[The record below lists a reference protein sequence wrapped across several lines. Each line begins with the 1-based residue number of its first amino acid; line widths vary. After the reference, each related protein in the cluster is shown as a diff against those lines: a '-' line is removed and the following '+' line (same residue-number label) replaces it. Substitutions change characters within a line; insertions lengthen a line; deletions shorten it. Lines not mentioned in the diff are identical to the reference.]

1 MNKLHFK
8 VGLFAAAS
16 LLLAGIFV
24 VYLLHARGFFDKIFH
39 LQLAAVSADGVAPG
53 VPVVFSGIEIG
64 RVTTLGLNE
73 NGGIIIHTE
82 FLSRNAKWLK
92 ENSSFLLDK
101 RNAKWLKENSSFL
114 LDKPIVGGAK
124 IRVDS
129 PDLSAPALPDNAT
142 MLLLT
147 SDISKELP
155 ALVERVQAILTNVEY
170 LTRKDG
176 EINATLANVKTVTG
190 RMTGEYGI
198 LESVLGSTDKARAVT
213 DSLDKMRAL
222 MTKLDALAAK
232 TDQWLYAPGGVA
244 EDTRKS
250 LAQVRLMLSDA
261 QSSLKKADA
270 VMANA
275 VEISANLND
284 GTQNITQLRT
294 EIDDAVRKA
303 NDLINEINKKWPFAH
318 EPEVKLP

>member
-16 LLLAGIFV
+16 LLLAGMFV
-24 VYLLHARGFFDKIFH
+24 VYLLHARGFFEKTFH
-39 LQLAAVSADGVAPG
+39 LQLAAASADGVAPG

-73 NGGIIIHTE
+73 NGGIIIHAE
-82 FLSRNAKWLK
+82 FLGRNAKWLK
-92 ENSSFLLDK
+92 ENSTFT
-101 RNAKWLKENSSFL
+101 

-129 PDLSAPALPDNAT
+129 PDLKAPALPDNAT

-147 SDISKELP
+147 SDISKEIP
-155 ALVERVQAILTNVEY
+155 ALVDRVKAILDNVEH

-176 EINATLANVKTVTG
+176 ELNATLANAKTVTG
-190 RMTGEYGI
+190 RMTGEYGM
-198 LESVLGSTDKARAVT
+198 LEGLLGSPEKARALT
-213 DSLDKMRAL
+213 DSLDKTRAL
-222 MTKLDALAAK
+222 ITKLDGLAAK
-232 TDQWLYAPGGVA
+232 ADQWLFAEKGVA
-244 EDTRKS
+244 AQTHES
-250 LAQVRLMLSDA
+250 LAQIRLLLNDA
-261 QSSLKKADA
+261 QSSLKKAD
-270 VMANA
+270 VMMTNA
-275 VEISANLND
+275 VEISANVKD
-284 GTQNITQLRT
+284 GTQDLAQLRA

-303 NDLINEINKKWPFAH
+303 SDLVNQINRKWPFAR

>member
-16 LLLAGIFV
+16 LLLAAIFI
-24 VYLLHARGFFDKIFH
+24 VYLLHARGFFEKTFH
-39 LQLAAVSADGVAPG
+39 LQLAAASADGVAPG

-82 FLSRNAKWLK
+82 FLGRNAKWLK
-92 ENSSFLLDK
+92 ENSTFT
-101 RNAKWLKENSSFL
+101 

-129 PDLSAPALPDNAT
+129 PDLGAPALPHNAT

-147 SDISKELP
+147 SDISKEIP
-155 ALVERVQAILTNVEY
+155 ALVERVKAILANVEY

-176 EINATLANVKTVTG
+176 DINVTLANVKTVTG

-198 LESVLGSTDKARAVT
+198 LEGVLGSPEKARALT
-213 DSLDKMRAL
+213 DSLDKTRAL
-222 MTKLDALAAK
+222 ITKLDGLAAK
-232 TDQWLYAPGGVA
+232 ADQWLFAEKGVA
-244 EDTRKS
+244 AQTRES
-250 LAQVRLMLSDA
+250 LAQIRLMLNDA

-270 VMANA
+270 LMTNA
-275 VEISANLND
+275 VEISANVKD
-284 GTQNITQLRT
+284 GTQDLAQLRT

-303 NDLINEINKKWPFAH
+303 NDLINEINKKWPFAR
-318 EPEVKLP
+318 EP

>member
-16 LLLAGIFV
+16 LVLAAVFI
-24 VYLLHARGFFDKIFH
+24 VYLLHARGFFEKTFH
-39 LQLAAVSADGVAPG
+39 LQLAAASADGVAPG

-92 ENSSFLLDK
+92 ENSSFT
-101 RNAKWLKENSSFL
+101 

-129 PDLSAPALPDNAT
+129 PDLRAPSLPDNAT

-147 SDISKELP
+147 SDISKEIP
-155 ALVERVQAILTNVEY
+155 ALVERVKAILANVEY

-190 RMTGEYGI
+190 RMTGEYGV
-198 LESVLGSTDKARAVT
+198 LEGVLGSPEKARAVT
-213 DSLDKMRAL
+213 DSLDKTRAL
-222 MTKLDALAAK
+222 IAKLDAMTAK
-232 TDQWLYAPGGVA
+232 TDQWLFAQDGMA
-244 EDTRKS
+244 EQTKAS
-250 LAQVRLMLSDA
+250 LAQVRLMLNDA

-275 VEISANLND
+275 VEISANVKD
-284 GTQNITQLRT
+284 GTQDIAKLRA

-303 NDLINEINKKWPFAH
+303 NGLINEINKKWPFAR

>member
-16 LLLAGIFV
+16 LLLAGIFI
-24 VYLLHARGFFDKIFH
+24 VYLLHARGFFEKTFH
-39 LQLAAVSADGVAPG
+39 LQLAATTADGVAPG

-64 RVTTLGLNE
+64 SVTTLGLNE

-82 FLSRNAKWLK
+82 FLGRNAKWLK
-92 ENSSFLLDK
+92 ENSTFT
-101 RNAKWLKENSSFL
+101 

-129 PDLSAPALPDNAT
+129 PDLNAPALPDNAT

-147 SDISKELP
+147 SDISKEIP
-155 ALVERVQAILTNVEY
+155 ALVERVKAILDNVEH

-176 EINATLANVKTVTG
+176 ELNATLANAKTVTG
-190 RMTGEYGI
+190 RMTGEYGM
-198 LESVLGSTDKARAVT
+198 LEGILGSPEKARALT
-213 DSLDKMRAL
+213 DSLDKTRAL
-222 MTKLDALAAK
+222 ITKLDGMAAK
-232 TDQWLYAPGGVA
+232 ADQWLFAEKGVA
-244 EDTRKS
+244 AQTRES
-250 LAQVRLMLSDA
+250 LAQIRLLLNDA

-270 VMANA
+270 MMTNA
-275 VEISANLND
+275 VEISANVKD
-284 GTQNITQLRT
+284 STQDLAQLRA

-303 NDLINEINKKWPFAH
+303 NDLVNEINKKWPFARN
-318 EPEVKLP
+318 PEVKLP

>member
-1 MNKLHFK
+1 MNRLHFK

-16 LLLAGIFV
+16 LLLAGVFL
-24 VYLLHARGFFDKIFH
+24 VYLLHARGFFEKTFH
-39 LQLAAVSADGVAPG
+39 LQLAAASADGVAPG

-82 FLSRNAKWLK
+82 FLGRDARWLK
-92 ENSSFLLDK
+92 ENSTFT
-101 RNAKWLKENSSFL
+101 

-129 PDLSAPALPDNAT
+129 PNLNAPALPDNAT

-147 SDISKELP
+147 SDVTKEIP
-155 ALVERVQAILTNVEY
+155 ALVERVKAILANVEH

-176 EINATLANVKTVTG
+176 ELDTTLANAKMVTG
-190 RMTGEYGI
+190 RMTGEYGM
-198 LESVLGSTDKARAVT
+198 LEGVLGSPEKARAVT
-213 DSLDKMRAL
+213 DSLDKTRAL
-222 MTKLDALAAK
+222 ITKLDGLAAK
-232 TDQWLYAPGGVA
+232 TDHWLYDEKGVA
-244 EDTRKS
+244 AQTRES
-250 LAQVRLMLSDA
+250 LAQIRLMLNDA

-270 VMANA
+270 MMTNA
-275 VEISANLND
+275 VAISANVKD
-284 GTQNITQLRT
+284 GTQDLAQLRA

-303 NDLINEINKKWPFAH
+303 NDLVNQINQKWPFARN
-318 EPEVKLP
+318 PEVKLP

>member
-16 LLLAGIFV
+16 LVLAGVFM
-24 VYLLHARGFFDKIFH
+24 VYLLHARGFFEKTFH
-39 LQLAAVSADGVAPG
+39 LQLAAASADGVEPG

-73 NGGIIIHTE
+73 NGGIIIRTE

-92 ENSSFLLDK
+92 ENSTFT
-101 RNAKWLKENSSFL
+101 

-147 SDISKELP
+147 SDISKEIP
-155 ALVERVQAILTNVEY
+155 ALVERVKAILANVEY

-176 EINATLANVKTVTG
+176 DINVMLANVKTVTG
-190 RMTGEYGI
+190 RMTGEYGV
-198 LESVLGSTDKARAVT
+198 LEGLLGSPEKARALT
-213 DSLDKMRAL
+213 DTLEKTRAL
-222 MTKLDALAAK
+222 MTKLDAMAAK
-232 TDQWLYAPGGVA
+232 ADTWLFAEKGVA
-244 EDTRKS
+244 DQTRDA
-250 LAQVRLMLSDA
+250 LAQIRLMLNDA

-270 VMANA
+270 LMTNA
-275 VEISANLND
+275 VEISANVNES
-284 GTQNITQLRT
+284 TQNLSQLRT
-294 EIDDAVRKA
+294 EIDDAVRRA
-303 NDLINEINKKWPFAH
+303 NDLVNEINKKWPFARN
-318 EPEVKLP
+318 PEVKLP

>member
-16 LLLAGIFV
+16 LLLAAIFI
-24 VYLLHARGFFDKIFH
+24 VYLLHARGFFEKTFH
-39 LQLAAVSADGVAPG
+39 LQLAAASADGVAPG

-92 ENSSFLLDK
+92 ENSSFT
-101 RNAKWLKENSSFL
+101 

-129 PDLSAPALPDNAT
+129 PDLRAPALPDNAT

-147 SDISKELP
+147 SDISKEIP
-155 ALVERVQAILTNVEY
+155 ALVERVKAILANVEY

-190 RMTGEYGI
+190 RMTGEYGV
-198 LESVLGSTDKARAVT
+198 LEGVLGSPEKARAVT
-213 DSLDKMRAL
+213 DSLDKTRAL
-222 MTKLDALAAK
+222 ITKLDAMTAK
-232 TDQWLYAPGGVA
+232 TDQWLFAHDGMA
-244 EDTRKS
+244 EQTKAS
-250 LAQVRLMLSDA
+250 LAQVRLMLNDA

-275 VEISANLND
+275 VEISANVKD
-284 GTQNITQLRT
+284 GTQDIAKLRA

-303 NDLINEINKKWPFAH
+303 NGLINEINKKWPFAR